1 MKIFYD
7 KRKMNEEFLEM
18 AEEAKAV
25 FRLAHAAVDQ
35 NIQTRNPR
43 RNRSVKGLDE
53 KGGITGVYIVDFVDE
68 FHNNLVYYPILW
80 ETDDPKVAIE
90 LAERFRVA
98 VSDGWEFGPTQ
109 QMQPVLIKIVQTD
122 HLLDEVRGAGVTD
135 TGFLLL
141 L

>member
-80 ETDDPKVAIE
+80 ETDDPKE
-90 LAERFRVA
+90 LD
-98 VSDGWEFGPTQ
+98 STQ
-109 QMQPVLIKIVQTD
+109 DCYGIRKQNQQYIHQ
-122 HLLDEVRGAGVTD
+122 
-135 TGFLLL
+135 
-141 L
+141 